1 MDYAQEALSPGQP
14 EQRAAGAEVGGQAA
28 LPPRESVREA
38 NARSTGHHR
47 DAGQKAA
54 AGGSEVKASPK
65 QGRLA
70 KPAFFFFFF
79 KAEIASVVIEGFCGA
94 LAVRLPVSV

>member
-1 MDYAQEALSPGQP
+1 LDYAQEALSPGQP

-54 AGGSEVKASPK
+54 AGGSEVKTSPK

-70 KPAFFFFFF
+70 KPAFFFFL

-94 LAVRLPVSV
+94 LTVRLPVSV

>member
-14 EQRAAGAEVGGQAA
+14 EQRAAGAGAGGQAE

-38 NARSTGHHR
+38 NARRTGHHW

-54 AGGSEVKASPK
+54 ASGSLLPCEVKRSPK
-65 QGRLA
+65 Q
-70 KPAFFFFFF
+70 
-79 KAEIASVVIEGFCGA
+79 
-94 LAVRLPVSV
+94 